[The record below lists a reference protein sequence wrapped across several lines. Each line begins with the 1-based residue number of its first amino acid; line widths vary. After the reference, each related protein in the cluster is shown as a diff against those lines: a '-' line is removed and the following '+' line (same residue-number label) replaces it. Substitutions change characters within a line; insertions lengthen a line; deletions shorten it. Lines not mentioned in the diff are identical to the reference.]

1 MAVLSS
7 PLSPRKLP
15 VKRLVMAISLACA
28 NAAPLLQS
36 PVLAAE
42 QRQHF
47 TTPAGPLAATLLA
60 ISRQSG
66 RLIAFD
72 PTLVEPYSA
81 PRIEGDLSVEQ
92 ALSRAL
98 AGHPLRLDQDEA
110 GALRVEADTVPET
123 SAATSATAPAL
134 KAVTVTARRREESA
148 QDVPTAMSVLGGN
161 TLEAQRNY
169 RVQDIQQLVPSTTV
183 AYVHPRQS
191 SVAIRGLGNNAASDG
206 LEGSVGVYLDNV
218 YLSRPG
224 MAAFDLLDIEQIDVL
239 RGPQGTLFG
248 KNTTAGVLN
257 VSTRAPTFTPERT
270 VEVSAGQRG
279 YFQTRGTVSG
289 PLSDTLAGRISATRT
304 RDDGYIKNEYDGH
317 ELNGGERNG
326 VRGQLLY
333 KPNDDFSLRLIASY
347 NDEDSSSG
355 TFPLYSTGPTINGV
369 NRYEQRAAAA
379 GAHLVYGRKV
389 NIDSGQSISVHQS
402 GLSAEANWKLAN
414 DFTLTSI
421 TSYRTWNFKPSND
434 DGLDVPAYYGTGV
447 DVHDREWSQE
457 VRLASPKGEHFDYV
471 VGAYYFGQ
479 SLNNQSFTDYGPLA
493 DIWTG
498 TPTGALNNVSS
509 RGNGHIDVDSFA
521 LFAQGT
527 WHITDQLDLTA
538 GIRGTYEDKSG
549 WVDRDAPVGGSAV
562 SGAAATSRQSQ
573 IGAYQSGDIGL
584 HAFSPSALLS
594 LSYHFNDRVMGYAS
608 LSHGEKSGGINLT
621 VASAPT
627 AGADSLLVGTERAN
641 DAELGIKTNWWN
653 NRLIFNADVFWTQV
667 DGYQTNA
674 YDVASTSFY
683 LTNAG
688 SVRSRGVEF
697 DASVLPLENLTIN
710 VNGSY
715 NDVTYL
721 NYKDGPCPT
730 EVSFQ
735 PNAPKTCDLTGHTV
749 ANAPRWIGNI
759 NAEYHWNLENGV
771 QPYLTGSYSYRG
783 KAPGTIDDSSYA
795 QLPAYE
801 LVNLSTGV
809 RGNLKGGQWD
819 LSLWAKNVFDRR
831 YYTGLS
837 NKNNG
842 GFVSFL
848 GDPRTLGVTARY
860 DF

>member
-1 MAVLSS
+1 MSYLRPPSIFPPALLAMALASTS
-7 PLSPRKLP
+7 LLP
-15 VKRLVMAISLACA
+15 GLIASA
-28 NAAPLLQS
+28 Q
-36 PVLAAE
+36 AAE

-47 TTPAGPLAATLLA
+47 AIPGGSLASVLLA
-60 ISRQSG
+60 ISQQSG
-66 RLIAFD
+66 QLIAFD
-72 PTLVEPYSA
+72 QRNVDSLQA
-81 PRIEGDLSVEQ
+81 PAINGDLSFDQ
-92 ALSRAL
+92 ALNQAL
-98 AGHPLRLDQDEA
+98 QGSPLHYRKDA
-110 GALRVEADTVPET
+110 SGAVSIQPGAAQGAEPVG
-123 SAATSATAPAL
+123 AATTAL
-134 KAVTVTARRREESA
+134 KTVTVTARRREERS
-148 QDVPTAMSVLGGN
+148 QDVPTAMSTLSGS
-161 TLEAQRNY
+161 TLETQRNY
-169 RVQDIQQLVPSTTV
+169 RIQDVQQLVPSTTV

-224 MAAFDLLDIEQIDVL
+224 MAAFDLLDIDQIDVL

-270 VEVSAGQRG
+270 LEMSAGSRG
-279 YFQTRGTVSG
+279 YFQTRATLSG
-289 PLSDTLAGRISATRT
+289 PLDDTLAGRISATRT
-304 RDDGYIKNEYDGH
+304 RDDGDIKNEYNGH
-317 ELNGGERNG
+317 ELNGGSRDG

-333 KPNDDFSLRLIASY
+333 KPNEDFSLRLIGSY
-347 NDEDSSSG
+347 NDEDSSAG
-355 TFPLYSTGPTINGV
+355 TFPLYSTGPTVNGV

-389 NIDSGQSISVHQS
+389 NIDTGQSISVHQS
-402 GLSAEANWKLAN
+402 GLSAEANWTLPN

-434 DGLDVPAYYGTGV
+434 DGLDVAAYYGTGV

-471 VGAYYFGQ
+471 LGAYYFGQ
-479 SLNNQSFTDYGPLA
+479 GLNNLSFTNYGPQA

-498 TPTGALNNVSS
+498 TPNGALSNVSS
-509 RGNGHIDVDSFA
+509 YGKGHIDVDSYA

-527 WHITDQLDLTA
+527 WHLTDKLDLTA
-538 GIRGTYEDKSG
+538 GIRGTYEEKSG
-549 WVDRDAPVGGSAV
+549 WVERNAPLGGAAV
-562 SGAAATSRQSQ
+562 SGAAATSRQAQ
-573 IGAYQSGDIGL
+573 IGAYNSGDIGL
-584 HAFSPSALLS
+584 HAVSPSGLLS
-594 LSYHFNDRVMGYAS
+594 LNYHFTDQVMGYAS

-621 VASAPT
+621 IASAPT

-641 DAELGIKTNWWN
+641 DAELGIKTSWWN
-653 NRLIFNADVFWTQV
+653 NRLIFNTNVFWTQV

-697 DASVLPLENLTIN
+697 DASVLPLENLTVNI
-710 VNGSY
+710 NGSY

-721 NYKDGPCPT
+721 DYKDGPCPT

-735 PNAPKTCDLTGHTV
+735 PGAPKTCDLTGHTV
-749 ANAPRWIGNI
+749 ANAPKWIGNL
-759 NAEYHWNLENGV
+759 NAEYHWDLEGGLV
-771 QPYLTGSYSYRG
+771 PYVTGSYSYRS

-801 LVNLSTGV
+801 LVNLSTGL
-809 RGNLKGGQWD
+809 RGNLQAGQWD
-819 LSLWAKNVFDRR
+819 VSLWAKNVFDRH

-842 GFVSFL
+842 GFVSFI